1 MKIPHFKLCDSTSDI
16 AAYYQQHGFAV
27 IDNVYSKDECNELI
41 EQMRSIVDQN
51 KNSELGIFYVKE
63 DEGHVT
69 NQHLFN
75 SGDKISLFLEKGVV
89 PDEAR
94 KDLFNSLNKVG
105 HALHDL
111 DATFSTFTRK
121 EGFDELAKAI
131 GISNPKVLESMFIF
145 KSAKVGGEVTPHQDG
160 TFLRT
165 EPESVVGFWVALQ
178 DATIKNG
185 CLQVADGEHQLP
197 LRQIFC
203 VKNGESYMEENN
215 NALFPDD
222 YIPVEVKAGS
232 LVLLHGRLPHKS
244 LPNSSGVSRY
254 AYAFHVIDGNSE
266 YPETNLIQRPKSMPL
281 NGLVKPDQ

>member
-1 MKIPHFKLCDSTSDI
+1 MIIPHFKLCDSTNDI

-27 IDNVYSKDECNELI
+27 IDNVYSIDECNELI
-41 EQMRSIVDQN
+41 GQMRLIVDQN

-63 DEGHVT
+63 DEGHAT

-111 DATFSTFTRK
+111 NDTFSTFTRK

-131 GISNPKVLESMFIF
+131 GISSPKVLESMFIF

-178 DATIKNG
+178 DATINNG
-185 CLQVADGEHQLP
+185 CLQVADGDHQLP
-197 LRQIFC
+197 LRQIFG

-215 NALFPDD
+215 NAPFPDD

-244 LPNSSGVSRY
+244 LPNSSGVSHY
-254 AYAFHVIDGNSE
+254 AYAFHVIDGNCE

-281 NGLVKPDQ
+281 NGLAKPDE